1 MPPRSSGAG
10 AFLRL
15 DIPRVVV
22 VKLVTDNIAVPLVDN
37 SDQPPAPIELRR
49 AIATIDRVIND
60 YVTNARVGAA

>member
-22 VKLVTDNIAVPLVDN
+22 VELVTDNIAIPLVET
-37 SDQPPAPIELRR
+37 SDPPAPIELRR